1 MAVLKPS
8 AEPQRQDHQRG
19 HVEDESFLKRLRS
32 FVLEI
37 LVYGLLVVVYVLLV
51 LNFLSGWL
59 KYLYDQGK
67 TRYAIICLLLI
78 IGQGVVL
85 ETVTSVLLRVIRT
98 KTE

>member
-1 MAVLKPS
+1 
-8 AEPQRQDHQRG
+8 
-19 HVEDESFLKRLRS
+19 VEGKGLTRLRS
-32 FVLEI
+32 FVLELFI
-37 LVYGLLVVVYVLLV
+37 YTLLISVYVLLV

-59 KYLYDQGK
+59 KNLYDQGK

-85 ETVTSVLLRVIRT
+85 EAVTSLLLRFIRT